1 MGTQRIVGLFLALA
15 GIIGGILFLRTK
27 VAQTNTLRVCTWSNY
42 FPEASLEEFTAQTG
56 IRVEL
61 TYISSN
67 EELFAKLK
75 AGATGFDI
83 IQPSDYITRRLIA
96 LSMLAPLE
104 PRLLSNLHHL
114 DPYYLNLSY
123 DPGLK
128 YSVPFTFG
136 TTGIAV
142 NVAKVPVPKEENL
155 SWSFL
160 LNSPDPTHTSLLD
173 DMREV
178 FASVLFFKGLSPNT
192 RELASLESAKEEITQ
207 IKNHV
212 LMFTSEPKALLL
224 KEELTVSHAYSVD
237 AVQAGQENP
246 NIRFFIPREG
256 GIIWTDN
263 FAIPATSPHIEQA
276 HQFINFFLDPK
287 NNLKVIEENLLATPN
302 RTARLQL
309 PEGLQKNPHLYP
321 PEKTLKTLLFLEEL
335 GDALPRLSRMWTEL
349 KS

>member
-1 MGTQRIVGLFLALA
+1 MGTQRIITFFLFLATV
-15 GIIGGILFLRTK
+15 IGGIIFLRGK
-27 VAQTNTLRVCTWSNY
+27 AVETNVLRICTWSNY
-42 FPEASLEEFTAQTG
+42 FPESSLREFTEQTG

-67 EELFAKLK
+67 EELYAKLK

-96 LSMLAPLE
+96 LSMLAPLD
-104 PRLLSNLHHL
+104 PRLLTNLHHI
-114 DPYYLNLSY
+114 DPYYFSLPY
-123 DPGLK
+123 DQGLK

-142 NVAKVPVPKEENL
+142 NTKQL
-155 SWSFL
+155 SIQGDEISWNFL
-160 LNSPDPTHTSLLD
+160 LDSSDPQHTSFLD

-178 FASVLFFKGLSPNT
+178 FSAFLFFKGLSPNT
-192 RELASLESAKEEITQ
+192 RDLASLENTKTLINTAKH
-207 IKNHV
+207 KV

-224 KEELTVSHAYSVD
+224 KGELNVAHIFSVD
-237 AVQAGQENP
+237 AIQANRENSD
-246 NIRFFIPREG
+246 IRYYIPKEG

-263 FAIPATSPHIEQA
+263 FAIPSTSSRIEEA
-276 HQFINFFLDPK
+276 HQFINFFLDPN

-302 RTARLQL
+302 LTARKLL
-309 PEGLQKNPHLYP
+309 PDNLRNNPHLYP
-321 PEKTLKTLLFLEEL
+321 TTATLEKLKFLEEL
-335 GDALPRLSRMWTEL
+335 GEILPKLSRMWTEL

>member
-1 MGTQRIVGLFLALA
+1 MGTQRLVGLFLALA
-15 GIIGGILFLRTK
+15 CVIGGIVFLRSK

-42 FPEASLEEFTAQTG
+42 FPEKSLQEFTAKTG

-104 PRLLSNLHHL
+104 ARLLPNLHHIS
-114 DPYYLNLSY
+114 PYYFKLSY

-142 NVAKVPVPKEENL
+142 NTSKVKVPEDEI

-160 LNSPDPTHTSLLD
+160 FNSSDPSHTSFLD

-178 FASVLFFKGLSPNT
+178 FAAVLFLKGLPPNT
-192 RELASLESAKEEITQ
+192 RDLASLEESKGIISQAK
-207 IKNHV
+207 NRV

-224 KEELTVSHAYSVD
+224 KGELSVAHMFSVD
-237 AVQAGQENP
+237 AIQATRENP
-246 NIRFFIPREG
+246 HIKFFIPKEG

-263 FAIPATSPHIEQA
+263 FAIPTTSTHIEEA
-276 HQFINFFLDPK
+276 HQFINFFLDP
-287 NNLKVIEENLLATPN
+287 EENLKIVEENWLATPN
-302 RTARLQL
+302 QTAKAML
-309 PEGLQKNPHLYP
+309 PETVQKNEQLYP
-321 PEKTLKTLLFLEEL
+321 SDETLKKLFFLEEL
-335 GDALPRLSRMWTEL
+335 GDTLPKLSRMWTEL

>member
-1 MGTQRIVGLFLALA
+1 MGTQRLISFFVGLAL
-15 GIIGGILFLRTK
+15 IIGGILFLRAK
-27 VAQTNTLRVCTWSNY
+27 VAETNVLRICTWSNY
-42 FPEASLEEFTAQTG
+42 FPEESLAQFTAETG
-56 IRVEL
+56 IRVEV

-104 PRLLSNLHHL
+104 KSLLPNLEHI
-114 DPYYLNLSY
+114 DPYYLGLPY
-123 DPGLK
+123 DKGLR

-142 NVAKVPVPKEENL
+142 NTQKVPLNEDEI

-160 LNSPDPTHTSLLD
+160 LESQDPSHTSLLD

-178 FASVLFFKGLSPNT
+178 FAAFLFSKGLSPNT
-192 RELASLESAKEEITQ
+192 RELSLLEEAKAAIGKT
-207 IKNHV
+207 KNQV

-224 KEELTVSHAYSVD
+224 KGELNISHIFSVD
-237 AVQAGQENP
+237 AIQANRENP
-246 NIRFFIPREG
+246 KIRFFIPKEG

-263 FAIPATSPHIEQA
+263 FAIPTTSTRIEEA
-276 HQFINFFLDPK
+276 HRFINFFLDPQ
-287 NNLKVIEENLLATPN
+287 NNLRVVEENLLATPN
-302 RTARLQL
+302 RTSKAML
-309 PEGLQKNPHLYP
+309 PKEVQNNPHLYP
-321 PEKTLKTLLFLEEL
+321 PQPVMEKLKFLEEL
-335 GDALPRLSRMWTEL
+335 GEVLPRLSRMWTEL